1 MLNKESKT
9 GTIKKIDVKHLAL
22 IGATI
27 GILAVSIP
35 ALSKTI
41 GNNTKIGSFDSD
53 KYTSYSQQVES
64 MYGVDIDDKTE
75 AIINSLSKRQEL
87 VEDYINATNNN
98 ERKQI
103 FDEIKND
110 SLADD
115 ALTVVKQSVAKENGG
130 SWEEYTISNTEPSY
144 GPSNWVIRKDGEN
157 TIELDTKSSTLVQ
170 KVANLQSVYDT
181 QNMDNYVD
189 SYDQV
194 IKATVKYVGK
204 TSDKAK

>member
-1 MLNKESKT
+1 MLNRESKT
-9 GTIKKIDVKHLAL
+9 GTIKKIDVKYLAA

-27 GILAVSIP
+27 GVLAVSIP

-41 GNNTKIGSFDSD
+41 VNNTKTGSFDSD

-64 MYGVDIDDKTE
+64 MYGVDIDEKTE
-75 AIINSLSKRQEL
+75 EIINSLNKRQEL

-98 ERKQI
+98 EKKQI

-115 ALTVVKQSVAKENGG
+115 ALAVVKQSIAKEHGG
-130 SWEEYTISNTEPSY
+130 SWEEYTISNTEPGYESA
-144 GPSNWVIRKDGEN
+144 NWTIRKDGEK
-157 TIELDTKSSTLVQ
+157 TIELDSKSSALVQ
-170 KVANLQSVYDT
+170 SVANLQSAYDT
-181 QNMDNYVD
+181 KNMDNYVD
-189 SYDQV
+189 SYDRV
-194 IKATVKYVGK
+194 IKSTVKYVGK

>member
-9 GTIKKIDVKHLAL
+9 GTIKKIDIKHLAA

-27 GILAVSIP
+27 GVLAVSIP

-41 GNNTKIGSFDSD
+41 GNNTKIESFDSD
-53 KYTSYSQQVES
+53 KYTSYSQQIES
-64 MYGVDIDDKTE
+64 MYAVDIDDETE
-75 AIINSLSKRQEL
+75 NIVNSLSERQIL
-87 VEDYINATNNN
+87 VEDYINSTDDN
-98 ERKQI
+98 EKNQI
-103 FDEIKND
+103 FNKIKED

-115 ALTVVKQSVAKENGG
+115 ALAVVKQSIAKENGG

-144 GPSNWVIRKDGEN
+144 EPANWIIRKDGEKP
-157 TIELDTKSSTLVQ
+157 IELDSRSSALVQ
-170 KVANLQSVYDT
+170 NVANLQSAYDT
-181 QNMDNYVD
+181 KDMDNYVD
-189 SYDQV
+189 SYNQV

>member
-1 MLNKESKT
+1 M
-9 GTIKKIDVKHLAL
+9 
-22 IGATI
+22 
-27 GILAVSIP
+27 
-35 ALSKTI
+35 
-41 GNNTKIGSFDSD
+41 
-53 KYTSYSQQVES
+53 
-64 MYGVDIDDKTE
+64 
-75 AIINSLSKRQEL
+75 
-87 VEDYINATNNN
+87 
-98 ERKQI
+98 
-103 FDEIKND
+103 
-110 SLADD
+110 
-115 ALTVVKQSVAKENGG
+115 TVVKQSVAKKNGG

-144 GPSNWVIRKDGEN
+144 GPANWVIRKDGEN

>member
-1 MLNKESKT
+1 MLNRESKT
-9 GTIKKIDVKHLAL
+9 GTIKKIDVKHLAA

-27 GILAVSIP
+27 GVLAVSIP

-115 ALTVVKQSVAKENGG
+115 ALTVVKQSVAKKNGG

-144 GPSNWVIRKDGEN
+144 GPANWVIRKDGEN

-181 QNMDNYVD
+181 QNMDNYVN